1 MAEIKPKR
9 TRRCKLTPT
18 EALDALKALVAENE
32 ALKAQVASRVA
43 ACTVAQANEERARR
57 ELALEKRRADDHLA
71 SLERIREQAHKVK
84 LWAGENARGN
94 NVVIHAID
102 AVLFTP
108 GYGEVHPFARW
119 GHPPLV

>member
-9 TRRCKLTPT
+9 TRRKLTPT

-32 ALKAQVASRVA
+32 ALKARHRA
-43 ACTVAQANEERARR
+43 ALDHAANMEVTIARLKTSVETER
-57 ELALEKRRADDHLA
+57 ELCEQARADVH
-71 SLERIREQAHKVK
+71 RIRTQAAQVK
-84 LWAGENARGN
+84 TWAGRHAHGN
-94 NVVIHAID
+94 NVLIHAID
-102 AVLFTP
+102 AVLFKP

>member
-9 TRRCKLTPT
+9 TRRKLTPT

-32 ALKAQVASRVA
+32 ALKAQVA
-43 ACTVAQANEERARR
+43 AQATAVDVAKSNADRALR
-57 ELALEKRRADDHLA
+57 ELSHEKHRADTHLA
-71 SLERIREQAHKVK
+71 ELHRIRTQAAQVK
-84 LWAGENARGN
+84 TWAGRHAHGN
-94 NVVIHAID
+94 NVLIHAID
-102 AVLFTP
+102 AVLFKP